1 MWEAAQEKFCGR
13 MGSVGRYN
21 RNTFD
26 TYRKLPKNNI
36 LKMSHLPG
44 DSLCLQSRGISL
56 VFFFLNCTHQVD
68 IERDDG
74 LVMDGT
80 VACVL

>member
-1 MWEAAQEKFCGR
+1 MWEAIQEKFCGR

-26 TYRKLPKNNI
+26 TFRMLPKNII

-56 VFFFLNCTHQVD
+56 VFLNCTHQAD

-74 LVMDGT
+74 LVMDGM